1 MKTPEQYQ
9 QLWDSME
16 LMAFDVPAVLHLAA
30 LIKANKTRYNT
41 VSAATS
47 VPWAF
52 IGVIHNME
60 CSLSFNHQLHNGD
73 PLTAR
78 TTHVPAGRPVA
89 GNPPFT
95 WEESAEDAM
104 RYMGYNLITDWS
116 VPSMLL
122 HLEKYNGS
130 GYAKRG
136 INTPYLWSAT
146 NHYGLPPNI
155 GKYTS
160 DGKFDP
166 TAISNQIGA
175 AALLKQLI

>member
-1 MKTPEQYQ
+1 MNTPEQYQ

-16 LMAFDVPAVLHLAA
+16 LMEVTAAHVLTLAGK
-30 LIKANKTRYNT
+30 IKANKPRYDT

-60 CSLSFNHQLHNGD
+60 CDLSFHAHLHNGD

-78 TTHVPAGRPVA
+78 TVHVPAGRPVT

-95 WEESAEDAM
+95 WEFSAEDAL
-104 RYMGYNLITDWS
+104 RYMGYDKITDWS

-122 HLEKYNGS
+122 HLEKYNGG

-166 TAISNQIGA
+166 NAISNQIGA